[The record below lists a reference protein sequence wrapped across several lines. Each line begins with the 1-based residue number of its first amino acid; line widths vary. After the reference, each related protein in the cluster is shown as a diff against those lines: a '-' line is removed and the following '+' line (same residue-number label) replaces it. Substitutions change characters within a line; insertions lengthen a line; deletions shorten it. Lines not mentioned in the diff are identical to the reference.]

1 MIVDVEAKGPKL
13 DSKGSVSRGFY
24 DLHPHHMFMI
34 SKLSFTSSFGHIDIV
49 FLRTLAIMELR
60 CSPHHVIV

>member
-24 DLHPHHMFMI
+24 DLHMFMI